1 MLDKIKEIVKKDS
14 NSKLIISLVS
24 KIIKNPT
31 IEFGMK
37 KDESNLENTKGVPQ
51 GLSLS
56 NILANLYLRD
66 FDNKMKTF
74 EQDNSSGVLAY
85 HRYVDDILI
94 ICKKDKVTEIE
105 KSLKNDIEALCLNI
119 HKDKTVKKKFI

>member
-94 ICKKDKVTEIE
+94 I
-105 KSLKNDIEALCLNI
+105 
-119 HKDKTVKKKFI
+119 